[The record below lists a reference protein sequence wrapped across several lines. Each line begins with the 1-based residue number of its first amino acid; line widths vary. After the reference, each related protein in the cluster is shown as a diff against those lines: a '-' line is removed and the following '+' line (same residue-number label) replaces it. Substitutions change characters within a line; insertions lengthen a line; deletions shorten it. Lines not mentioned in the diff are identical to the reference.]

1 MCLYSDKSGTFSD
14 GKKFLCEENAN
25 FATDMSRAKYKL
37 WKITRYGLSGET
49 DLREG
54 VGKIRQ
60 IRQIR
65 QKFGDRGAD
74 TDRAAA
80 AQLYDEAAGKGLF
93 PRGAAQRGVGL

>member
-1 MCLYSDKSGTFSD
+1 MIVLSRIYLILIYNRNHGCKITVFCDAIMCLYSDKSGTFSD

-54 VGKIRQ
+54 VGKIVER
-60 IRQIR
+60 
-65 QKFGDRGAD
+65 
-74 TDRAAA
+74 
-80 AQLYDEAAGKGLF
+80 LYIA
-93 PRGAAQRGVGL
+93 PM